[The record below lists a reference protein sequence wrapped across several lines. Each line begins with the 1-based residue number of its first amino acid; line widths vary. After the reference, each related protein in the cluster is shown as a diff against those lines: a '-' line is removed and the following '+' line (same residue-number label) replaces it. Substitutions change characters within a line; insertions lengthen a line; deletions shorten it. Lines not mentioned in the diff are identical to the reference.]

1 MTSTPQENDNDFD
14 LERDLPV
21 TAADIEALKRARDIP
36 PLGFEKYLQWL
47 SEITAVAP
55 EGRRRISGPDTPFEL
70 YFPE

>member
-1 MTSTPQENDNDFD
+1 MTSTPQATDDDFD

-21 TAADIEALKRARDIP
+21 TAADIEALDRARNIP

-47 SEITAVAP
+47 SEVTIAP
-55 EGRRRISGPDTPFEL
+55 DGPRRASWPDSPFEL